1 MHKST
6 GVFSSQPLELPVF
19 PKKMACLSLLFMLAF
34 SSIPRMAMAQ
44 EPKPAATGKPAGETK
59 PAPNPA
65 ENPGGEAPA
74 ASAAPSV
81 ENAIKVTLQY
91 TRVPF
96 TDRAR
101 SGLGMLLILGGCYY
115 FSTDRKAISRKVVL
129 WGIGLQWLLAFL
141 VLSDPRGASFLNW
154 LGKVVE
160 KVLACS
166 EAGAAFVF
174 GEKAIN
180 PGGPIGFVFAF
191 RVLPTVIFMSSLF
204 AVLYKL
210 GVMQAVVAK
219 IAWVMKRLMG
229 ISGAESLNVAASLF
243 LGQTEAPLTIRPFL
257 PKLTQSELLT
267 VMASGMAHVSGGM
280 MGAYF
285 AYGIEPQHIL
295 AAVIMTAPGTILIS
309 KMLIPE
315 TESPETLGF
324 IKVDET
330 SHDANILDAA
340 SRGTREGLGL
350 SLNIAAMLISF
361 ISLIALTN
369 LLLGLVG
376 SSLNQYA
383 GTQITL
389 SLQSIV
395 GVLLSPV
402 AWLMGVPWGEAT
414 QVGSLLGTRTILNE
428 LIAYEGL
435 GKIKDA
441 IHPRSFAITS
451 FALCGFANLGSIG
464 IQLGG
469 IGALAPERSR
479 DLAKLGFKAMV
490 AGTLANYLSACI
502 VGLFI

>member
-1 MHKST
+1 M
-6 GVFSSQPLELPVF
+6 F

-34 SSIPRMAMAQ
+34 SSIPRLAMAQ
-44 EPKPAATGKPAGETK
+44 EAKPAATGKTESQTK

-65 ENPGGEAPA
+65 ENPGGEPLDAV
-74 ASAAPSV
+74 SAPSGA
-81 ENAIKVTLQY
+81 NTIKNTPNY
-91 TRVPF
+91 TKVPF

-395 GVLLSPV
+395 GVMLSPV